1 MSSSLR
7 RGKASTPRTHNRR
20 EFGELVGVVEFACS
34 CAGCGIDLAG
44 GQYNLFFSNFDLL
57 APGDGDLVG
66 VSGGRIW
73 RGPGGPEVDT
83 NRPIGQRLEWRF
95 YDRLRARNPLL
106 NADPK
111 FCALVSKIFF
121 IKFKKHCKRCELH
134 PSITEDVGA
143 RRRRPST
150 PHRTSLRAKSNLLQ
164 AAADVVARL
173 KSVFL
178 WCRIIFRK
186 SSRNIFTVLRN
197 KITQLVRHRPSNVE
211 VFHFLEH

>member
-121 IKFKKHCKRCELH
+121 RPLLID
-134 PSITEDVGA
+134 SDVTV
-143 RRRRPST
+143 ST
-150 PHRTSLRAKSNLLQ
+150 LGQ
-164 AAADVVARL
+164 
-173 KSVFL
+173 
-178 WCRIIFRK
+178 K
-186 SSRNIFTVLRN
+186 SSRVLGE
-197 KITQLVRHRPSNVE
+197 K
-211 VFHFLEH
+211 